1 MKKDKQKT
9 EQNMF
14 SFFSE
19 NRQKHRHERHGS
31 GLASRASSLTMT
43 MGMTIP

>member
-1 MKKDKQKT
+1 MKKDKQKR

-14 SFFSE
+14 SFISE

-31 GLASRASSLTMT
+31 GLASRDNSLSMT